1 MTRAVRTYGLTHLAL
16 LVRDP
21 ERSLR
26 FYARVFGMKT
36 VYHSPGFI
44 QAQTPGSHD
53 VLVFQ
58 KRPRGRSARPGPGG
72 ASRGIAHFGFRLED
86 PGDIAA
92 AAAVV
97 RAAGGTVREQGE
109 FCPGEPYLFFTDP
122 DGNEVEIWY
131 EPPTPI
137 DPPSRRGGARRAP
150 KSRARASGRG

>member
-16 LVRDP
+16 VVRDP
-21 ERSLR
+21 ERSRR

-53 VLVFQ
+53 ALVFE
-58 KRPRGRSARPGPGG
+58 KRPRGRSARLGAGG
-72 ASRGIAHFGFRLED
+72 ASGGIAHFGFRLEN
-86 PGDIAA
+86 PADIAVAA
-92 AAAVV
+92 AAV

-131 EPPTPI
+131 EPPTPV
-137 DPPSRRGGARRAP
+137 DPPAKRARARRAKSGARAPSRR
-150 KSRARASGRG
+150 